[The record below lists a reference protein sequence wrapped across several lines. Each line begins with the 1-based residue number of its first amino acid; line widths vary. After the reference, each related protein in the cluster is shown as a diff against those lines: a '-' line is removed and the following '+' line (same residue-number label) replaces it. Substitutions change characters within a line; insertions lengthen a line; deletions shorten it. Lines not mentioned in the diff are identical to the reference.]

1 MLSLMRVTLFGRAV
15 PYARDTSVS
24 LARIVAHLEQYYTE
38 RERERERERGL
49 SAEACAL

>member
-24 LARIVAHLEQYYTE
+24 LARIVAHLEQYYT
-38 RERERERERGL
+38 RRRVNYPL
-49 SAEACAL
+49 VAEKK